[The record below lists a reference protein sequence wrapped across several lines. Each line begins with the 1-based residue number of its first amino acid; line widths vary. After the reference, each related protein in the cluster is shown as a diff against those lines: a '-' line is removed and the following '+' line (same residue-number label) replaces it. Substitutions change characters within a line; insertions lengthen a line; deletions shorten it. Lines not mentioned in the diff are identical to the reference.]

1 MAVLC
6 NHPTTA
12 GILLS
17 MRADPSN
24 HLADGRNVVH
34 IAAEYGFTT
43 VLETLVGHVPLSL
56 LTESS
61 PASQLTPLESALVL
75 GHVAVVEKL
84 VEAGAADHTWND
96 KGYNCSLFLLAARNI
111 SNDVSNTIKMIDCL
125 LRAGVS
131 LEQVNHNNETPFF
144 ELSRKTYLPVL
155 QHLLTHATPP
165 CLQVVNFH
173 SRTCVTDAVESG
185 NYETALALV
194 AAGASLHPTPEA
206 EKVMQQKSEIV
217 NRGWRTA
224 PCPGVLYLAVQRGK
238 VSREQIDFVDIV
250 RIS

>member
-1 MAVLC
+1 M
-6 NHPTTA
+6 
-12 GILLS
+12 
-17 MRADPSN
+17 
-24 HLADGRNVVH
+24 VH

-43 VLETLVGHVPLSL
+43 VLETLVGQVPLSL

-61 PASQLTPLESALVL
+61 PASQLTPLESALAL

-155 QHLLTHATPP
+155 HHLLTHATPP

-206 EKVMQQKSEIV
+206 EKVMQQK
-217 NRGWRTA
+217 
-224 PCPGVLYLAVQRGK
+224 
-238 VSREQIDFVDIV
+238 
-250 RIS
+250 